1 MGKTLADL
9 KRDCKN
15 GAIEVEL
22 QAAGMWANGLPE
34 RLKGWR
40 RAIGANTVA
49 VFFQNADWRKSELS
63 LSCASLVEYTENA
76 ITVYKPGARD
86 FTDEEKRILEEWKKI
101 EETPEYKKQAEMDI
115 YTDGSSTFYK
125 QKYFFKDRG
134 AEYLLGYDWQ
144 AGKKY
149 DYNTGRVLDKKIKG
163 EPELVYNV
171 RRVEG
176 ART

>member
-1 MGKTLADL
+1 MSKTLAEL
-9 KRDCKN
+9 KKDCKN
-15 GAIEVEL
+15 GLIEVEM

-40 RAIGANTVA
+40 RAIGANSVA
-49 VFFQNADWRKSELS
+49 VFFLNSEGKKSELQ
-63 LSCASLVEYTENA
+63 LSNASLIEYTENTL
-76 ITVYKPGARD
+76 TVYKPGARD
-86 FTDEEKRILEEWKKI
+86 FTEDEKRILREWEKVT
-101 EETPEYKKQAEMDI
+101 ETPEYKLQAERDI
-115 YTDGSSTFYK
+115 YTDGSTTYYK
-125 QKYFFKDRG
+125 QKYFFKDRN